1 MWSSWFQCEGQLSSE
16 GESIIGSLIAINNE
30 VTREDGRTETRQKY
44 QNFILRLSPYD
55 EKQLNHSG
63 KETRAMIREVT
74 IMKVFT

>member
-44 QNFILRLSPYD
+44 
-55 EKQLNHSG
+55 
-63 KETRAMIREVT
+63 
-74 IMKVFT
+74 